1 MHPPQLAR
9 TQFYKLYKDGRPPPS
24 LEDVIDVDRPD
35 QAGVDQIAPPID
47 APEWLRAARVYALR
61 GVDGFRLLRAPL
73 SADQQLQLVEAALAE
88 WIEPP
93 VVTNLDLHHG
103 PCARLW
109 ATHRSDPEG
118 SFFPKLSWATL
129 GQHYRW
135 TERAYE
141 PARTP
146 DTFPPAL
153 AALAAELAAAVG
165 FAVRP
170 DSWPS
175 KVPAGLS
182 EDTAPRQGGQAAPT
196 DPSASPH
203 RLDTFPW
210 PEHRA

>member
-47 APEWLRAARVYALR
+47 APEWLRVARVYALR

-109 ATHRSDPEG
+109 AT
-118 SFFPKLSWATL
+118 
-129 GQHYRW
+129 
-135 TERAYE
+135 
-141 PARTP
+141 
-146 DTFPPAL
+146 
-153 AALAAELAAAVG
+153 
-165 FAVRP
+165 
-170 DSWPS
+170 
-175 KVPAGLS
+175 
-182 EDTAPRQGGQAAPT
+182 PR
-196 DPSASPH
+196 
-203 RLDTFPW
+203 
-210 PEHRA
+210 